1 MAAFKDKFKRNDKSN
16 EYVKQFENNFVDGT
30 SRSKVSEKNSR
41 HSPRDNV
48 MLSADSMGSSGFE
61 DSTGVLDRTRM
72 SGGPQANFLG
82 DSRVPKIAPFN
93 NEALRGGQRLPT
105 LRFGQGEGGASHQG
119 LTQSE
124 KSTPV
129 HSDDEVTPRRGLD
142 ELMSESKLLGL
153 RDLDPD
159 NSEKQ
164 IPTLNFMD
172 SSKQIEPLTDKIV
185 KTSKI
190 KQSAT
195 DLISDLNDRD
205 IDASIVIKPTLK
217 NQLKLQLN

>member
-1 MAAFKDKFKRNDKSN
+1 
-16 EYVKQFENNFVDGT
+16 
-30 SRSKVSEKNSR
+30 
-41 HSPRDNV
+41 
-48 MLSADSMGSSGFE
+48 
-61 DSTGVLDRTRM
+61 
-72 SGGPQANFLG
+72 
-82 DSRVPKIAPFN
+82 
-93 NEALRGGQRLPT
+93 
-105 LRFGQGEGGASHQG
+105 
-119 LTQSE
+119 
-124 KSTPV
+124 
-129 HSDDEVTPRRGLD
+129 
-142 ELMSESKLLGL
+142 MSESKLLGL

-164 IPTLNFMD
+164 IPTLNFMN